1 MLLHMMWASVLR
13 NGLCN
18 SYSGIYLVLQLL
30 TTISVTILHTTKNK
44 AARTYCYSC
53 CQQQHLLLAFIL
65 RRKSCKGR
73 SILHWLPGGDSVWK
87 YHGLFQEMGQ
97 LYFTV
102 APCTATSD
110 RTPCLSEPYVLQD
123 YWCTLCI
130 IKGAVFKRPHVS
142 ASSYVALTEPLVA
155 RDKKSTNVDC
165 LVLEQQSRR
174 LPYALYALFVSSI
187 NAKINV
193 NPLMW
198 LLFKHPFGLTFL
210 SSPSSLRGVRQKLN
224 FQLLPAFPSCLTD
237 CVYQ

>member
-1 MLLHMMWASVLR
+1 
-13 NGLCN
+13 
-18 SYSGIYLVLQLL
+18 
-30 TTISVTILHTTKNK
+30 
-44 AARTYCYSC
+44 
-53 CQQQHLLLAFIL
+53 
-65 RRKSCKGR
+65 
-73 SILHWLPGGDSVWK
+73 
-87 YHGLFQEMGQ
+87 MGQ
-97 LYFTV
+97 SDFTV

-110 RTPCLSEPYVLQD
+110 RTPCHSEPYMLQD
-123 YWCTLCI
+123 CWCTWCN
-130 IKGAVFKRPHVS
+130 IKEAVFKRPHVS

-155 RDKKSTNVDC
+155 RDQKSTNVDC

-237 CVYQ
+237 CVYQKVQPGMLGTREPVTPCLVAQNPPRLPPLEAALGCAWKQASPIISYKILERAPKLARKMEVSYNNVV